1 MPEPHSESL
10 ERLEEARALVWDSI
24 QTLEEA
30 QRVLFRAGDCYVSRV
45 WGDGVRT
52 VIEMTERITSLVGDL
67 TTVPLDIDRLAQRD
81 RARPPEQLP

>member
-1 MPEPHSESL
+1 MTDPDPESISH
-10 ERLEEARALVWDSI
+10 LEEARALVWEAI

-30 QRVLFRAGDCYVSRV
+30 QRVLFRAGDCYVTRV

-52 VIEMTERITSLVGDL
+52 VIEMTERITGLVGDL
-67 TTVPLDIDRLAQRD
+67 TSVPLDIDRLAHRD